1 ERSRAIQAVV
11 GSARPLRPSDFL
23 ALDASISDSSTVDDM
38 ETEFSARSDSAMT
51 VLATQQ
57 GLLNQEITNLRNLIQ
72 AKQPYDLQNL
82 RVLLNQASQFGI
94 PGAIPFSRGGSDP
107 LTTADLLTQG
117 DVINQEMKRRAAL
130 ANPIDAKNNPLPI
143 SAQDRLKAVFGPGF

>member
-1 ERSRAIQAVV
+1 
-11 GSARPLRPSDFL
+11 
-23 ALDASISDSSTVDDM
+23 
-38 ETEFSARSDSAMT
+38 
-51 VLATQQ
+51 
-57 GLLNQEITNLRNLIQ
+57 NQEITNLRNLIQ

-143 SAQDRLKAVFGPGF
+143 SAQDRLKAVFGPGFLGLPFFSLKGNNLTEIDQALKNGPKQVQMDAQKPDSFVVRRWFQKASRTRP